1 MSRINRNP
9 DPVKLVLNFF
19 HRDPEPLERAL
30 DFYRKKY
37 GSIEHRM
44 EPIPFRHTGYYEKEM
59 GAGLLKTL
67 VSFCDLVPRDCLP
80 TIKLE
85 ADALEREL
93 AGFSGLAP
101 GRSINIDPGLMF
113 PEKFVLATGKNFP
126 QRIYL
131 GGGVYADLTLIYRH
145 GRFESLPW
153 TYTDYLE
160 EPVLAFLTRVRIS
173 LVEQLRE
180 TRAAGIGNPARAG
193 KDAS

>member
-1 MSRINRNP
+1 MSRINRHP

-19 HRDPEPLERAL
+19 YREPEFLERAL

-37 GSIEHRM
+37 GNIEERM

-59 GAGLLKTL
+59 GTGLLKTL
-67 VSFCDLVPRDCLP
+67 VSFSDLVPRDGLP
-80 TIKLE
+80 AIKLE
-85 ADALEREL
+85 ADAMEREL
-93 AGFSGLAP
+93 AGFSGIAP
-101 GRSINIDPGLMF
+101 GRCVNIDPGMMF

-131 GGGVYADLTLIYRH
+131 GRGVYADLTLIYRH

-160 EPVLAFLTRVRIS
+160 EPVLAFLARARTS
-173 LVEQLRE
+173 LVERLRE
-180 TRAAGIGNPARAG
+180 TRTADRVSERAG